1 MSLERESSRSQ
12 DEEKAADKHT
22 EHSPANR
29 KKKKKRSPCSRR
41 SPARSQSKIR
51 AGMITKL
58 INALSFTWQ
67 AVGLFRRVRKELQKP

>member
-29 KKKKKRSPCSRR
+29 KKKKKEVTMLQTFP
-41 SPARSQSKIR
+41 SKKPVKNKGRNDNEINQCTFFYL
-51 AGMITKL
+51 AGGRI
-58 INALSFTWQ
+58 
-67 AVGLFRRVRKELQKP
+67 V